1 MGFPW
6 RHPPVGGQHSTL
18 RRTQEAGPPHSGR
31 PTIGCVHGGDT
42 LPRRGRALARG
53 SGSVGDP
60 RVRCSSADAS
70 GQGSGRPGPR
80 TGTPKGVGVVRDA
93 LTLRQTCPQPR
104 PRAQFA
110 FKDSMIH
117 GQCRSHYVSHFAAF
131 FIVARAKI
139 SVVESCL
146 GSCRRASGGE
156 RELALTTQTQS
167 PVCFRLGSPPRCFG
181 CVVCVLVTAE
191 PPLPGAPVRFA
202 GGSDVR
208 Y

>member
-80 TGTPKGVGVVRDA
+80 TGTPKGVDVVRDA

-146 GSCRRASGGE
+146 WFNRRCRSRPRRGWYFRHCVFHSFGVVWLERVNGARVGRMCGIDPSAGSCVKVWS
-156 RELALTTQTQS
+156 
-167 PVCFRLGSPPRCFG
+167 
-181 CVVCVLVTAE
+181 VV
-191 PPLPGAPVRFA
+191 
-202 GGSDVR
+202 